1 MNLPV
6 ILMGNAAK
14 QKGNEFGPELRTRIR
29 RAEFEIRLAVIE
41 KVLRHGGN
49 NGRRACECEYRSGC

>member
-29 RAEFEIRLAVIE
+29 RTAFDNRLAVIE

-49 NGRRACECEYRSGC
+49 NGRRACECEYRSGR